1 MTNNPFSLAVLR
13 NDLEESFSGKI
24 SKLSTQIL
32 NLAGTIIAVIVDSL
46 CDPISLVRS
55 VSLAYS
61 ALNPLYVASLAS
73 PSSSVSYP
81 GVFSFL
87 QIYRYIVIV
96 FVNVGSLCDRI
107 SLVRL
112 VSLGYSALNPLY
124 VASFASPSSSVSYP
138 GARK

>member
-1 MTNNPFSLAVLR
+1 M
-13 NDLEESFSGKI
+13 
-24 SKLSTQIL
+24 

-87 QIYRYIVIV
+87 QIYRYIV

-124 VASFASPSSSVSYP
+124 IASFASPSSSVSYCFVLNN
-138 GARK
+138 